1 MSKLWINSLGEVG
14 PRGCGFLTYSDDDIK
29 KNCSAKEQALIKQV
43 WAIQKAITTDRF
55 RAYLGKGKKILL
67 STEFIYFSDEKEIA
81 KGIRWLA
88 ESIGAYIDVMAEFE
102 HLDKVTYDYDTP
114 EAETVIGPDH
124 GRLETQVEMVW
135 VVATARE
142 ARLLVKMARKETQK
156 LWENYGVSV
165 L

>member
-14 PRGCGFLTYSDDDIK
+14 RHHCGFLTYSDDDIK
-29 KNCSAKEQALIKQV
+29 INCSAKEQALIKQV
-43 WAIQKAITTDRF
+43 WAIQDAVTTDRF
-55 RAYLGKGKKILL
+55 RAYLGRDGKVRL

-88 ESIGAYIDVMAEFE
+88 ESIGADVDVMSEFE
-102 HLDKVTYDYDTP
+102 HLDTVTYTREVP
-114 EAETVIGPDH
+114 PRTVIGPDH
-124 GRLETQVEMVW
+124 GRLETQVDMSW
-135 VVATARE
+135 VVATVKE
-142 ARLLVKMARKETQK
+142 AQLLVKMARKETQK